1 MFLDHDSER
10 SHRHRRKRGEK
21 EERHEEASKREKSI
35 LKYVTLKRKGGG
47 EEEDEKFSFERK
59 EGINPSPL
67 CLFYAWRRNIRENR
81 GTRWKNE
88 AEIWRIF
95 DEKVC
100 ENVLTVPPY
109 PIYSK
114 NSSPSRNPF
123 PLPSS
128 SSRNKRKRI
137 HGRT

>member
-10 SHRHRRKRGEK
+10 SRRHRRKRGEK

-81 GTRWKNE
+81 ELNSV
-88 AEIWRIF
+88 
-95 DEKVC
+95 EK
-100 ENVLTVPPY
+100 
-109 PIYSK
+109 
-114 NSSPSRNPF
+114 
-123 PLPSS
+123 
-128 SSRNKRKRI
+128 
-137 HGRT
+137 

>member
-10 SHRHRRKRGEK
+10 SHRRKRGEK

-35 LKYVTLKRKGGG
+35 LKYVTLKRKEGGK
-47 EEEDEKFSFERK
+47 EEDEKFSFERK

-95 DEKVC
+95 DEKGLRKRSDRSSLSYLFK
-100 ENVLTVPPY
+100 EFTFVPE
-109 PIYSK
+109 S
-114 NSSPSRNPF
+114 
-123 PLPSS
+123 LPSPLFFFP
-128 SSRNKRKRI
+128 K
-137 HGRT
+137 